1 MKAKELSSIL
11 VVGAILFIAPR
22 PSSAQTN
29 DFKSQYE
36 DFKKQARVEYE
47 DFRAQC
53 NAEYAEFVKEAWK
66 EYKALPAIP
75 RPKDEIVSPI
85 IRPNKDKGK
94 IREEKAI
101 TIKDIV
107 SPIEQTPQPMPIS
120 PIYEKEQQAENKCQ
134 FTYCGTEYTVR
145 FPSAFSLD
153 LGICDNQY
161 IAEAWKELSTNQL
174 DNTIRDFLEI
184 RIKMQLCDWAY
195 LNLIDTFAKD
205 HFGIGNL
212 ATLTTA
218 YIYSQSGYQMRIGRN
233 GSKLYLLFGSKH
245 GIYDKGYF
253 LIDGINY
260 YSLSDDTQKMEVCD
274 FAFPKEQSLSLYIPQ
289 SQLFTYQSTPIRNP

>member
-1 MKAKELSSIL
+1 MKTKELSSIL

-22 PSSAQTN
+22 PSSAQTD
-29 DFKSQYE
+29 DFKPQYE

-107 SPIEQTPQPMPIS
+107 SPIEQTPQPKPIS
-120 PIYEKEQQAENKCQ
+120 PIYEKEQQAENKYQ
-134 FTYCGTEYTVR
+134 FTYCGTECSVQ
-145 FPSAFSLD
+145 D
-153 LGICDNQY
+153 LRQDQV
-161 IAEAWKELSTNQL
+161 AES
-174 DNTIRDFLEI
+174 R
-184 RIKMQLCDWAY
+184 
-195 LNLIDTFAKD
+195 
-205 HFGIGNL
+205 
-212 ATLTTA
+212 
-218 YIYSQSGYQMRIGRN
+218 
-233 GSKLYLLFGSKH
+233 
-245 GIYDKGYF
+245 
-253 LIDGINY
+253 
-260 YSLSDDTQKMEVCD
+260 
-274 FAFPKEQSLSLYIPQ
+274 
-289 SQLFTYQSTPIRNP
+289 

>member
-107 SPIEQTPQPMPIS
+107 SPIEQTPQPKPIS
-120 PIYEKEQQAENKCQ
+120 PIYGKEQQAENKCQ

-195 LNLIDTFAKD
+195 LISVF
-205 HFGIGNL
+205 H
-212 ATLTTA
+212 
-218 YIYSQSGYQMRIGRN
+218 RICKKVKIMN
-233 GSKLYLLFGSKH
+233 DYLLHLCESFRGMFFVTCLFFLFCFARRNDVVSNRVNSFTNRVKCSKKT
-245 GIYDKGYF
+245 I
-253 LIDGINY
+253 
-260 YSLSDDTQKMEVCD
+260 T
-274 FAFPKEQSLSLYIPQ
+274 
-289 SQLFTYQSTPIRNP
+289 IR